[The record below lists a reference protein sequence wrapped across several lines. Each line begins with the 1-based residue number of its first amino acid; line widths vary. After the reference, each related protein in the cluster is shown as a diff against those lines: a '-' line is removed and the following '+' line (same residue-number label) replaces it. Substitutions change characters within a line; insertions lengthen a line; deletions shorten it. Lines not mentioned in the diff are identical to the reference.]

1 MCTRCVLFCSV
12 VSYYYCIYNYFIAGA
27 INRSGITRDPRQEMA
42 NLRSGSHQ
50 LSRVSERSA
59 DEYNNDL
66 PQRSMSHNHVD
77 LPQQKSRF
85 SLDNIKGESS
95 RRDNRYSDDDEEY
108 DDYNDDERPQRRK
121 NPPQASSNIFANY
134 KIEDDLR
141 QIARHR
147 SYVERDEPRSLQE
160 SYKQRRKTDPTDE
173 EDGDGSY
180 NDSSMPGNEDIMP
193 ITRPSAPTR
202 NNRRVNGRR
211 ANRSSAFDV
220 DSTRAS
226 LIASLKSSAVLEQKQ
241 KQEEEQKRLT
251 SRQQQDADI
260 SASLMCRIKGSGG
273 DISASIIHRLQEDDS
288 GNRKKKSSQPST
300 IQESSKGEKKN
311 KSSSKKSSTFRT
323 SLIESLCDMG
333 FHEND
338 IEMAIEKTNAKTSS
352 DTAKVVEWLGEHEGE
367 CKTVDIGHNNESDE
381 EKEDEETLYTKRT
394 QASAGTNNTN
404 QTTETEE
411 SDERVKE
418 LGDSLRDLGFAK
430 ADIKRNKDLYRRHSD
445 KMDAQSFIE
454 AMLEVEDEV
463 PMNPAEDSTK
473 KASSTSSA
481 GKKTNTKTV
490 LDESERSM
498 DLGELEHQKLI
509 DSISEMGFGKDQIK
523 KVIDD
528 LNDAG
533 ARKIDADGVLAK
545 LLNGG
550 GAGSSPNRSASEGN
564 SSKFS
569 QSCSS
574 IGNSSKNRHSVST
587 SKPTDHHKETDTS
600 IGSIEI
606 TPGQFAKLLKGRL
619 TWNAMHNGTA
629 VAASC
634 IICTSTLQCCPEAD
648 YVLCPDCNVVSPID
662 DDDDKRSRNNRG
674 SNVGSVGLGY
684 KKG

>member
-1 MCTRCVLFCSV
+1 MCIRCVHFCLSHNIIV
-12 VSYYYCIYNYFIAGA
+12 FILYLIITGA

-50 LSRVSERSA
+50 LSRVSERS
-59 DEYNNDL
+59 DEYNDDL
-66 PQRSMSHNHVD
+66 PQRSKSHNHVD

-85 SLDNIKGESS
+85 SLDNVKGESN
-95 RRDNRYSDDDEEY
+95 RRDNIYSDDEDSDEYE
-108 DDYNDDERPQRRK
+108 EEPPQRR
-121 NPPQASSNIFANY
+121 PPQASSNIFANY
-134 KIEDDLR
+134 KIEDDPR

-147 SYVERDEPRSLQE
+147 SYVEREEPRILQQ
-160 SYKQRRKTDPTDE
+160 SFKQRRKTDPTDE
-173 EDGDGSY
+173 EDDEGGSY

-202 NNRRVNGRR
+202 NNRRLNGRR

-226 LIASLKSSAVLEQKQ
+226 LIASL

-288 GNRKKKSSQPST
+288 GSRKKKKTQPST
-300 IQESSKGEKKN
+300 IQESNKEEKKS
-311 KSSSKKSSTFRT
+311 KSSSKESSTFRT

-333 FHEND
+333 FNEND

-367 CKTVDIGHNNESDE
+367 CKTVDIHDGHSDE
-381 EKEDEETLYTKRT
+381 ENEDEEETLYTKRT
-394 QASAGTNNTN
+394 QASNNTN

-411 SDERVKE
+411 SDERVQE
-418 LGDSLRDLGFAK
+418 LQDSLRNLGYNK
-430 ADIKRNKDLYRRHSD
+430 VDIKRNKELYRRHSD
-445 KMDAQSFIE
+445 KMDAQSFIA
-454 AMLEVEDEV
+454 AMMEVEDEV
-463 PMNPAEDSTK
+463 PMNPAEDGTK
-473 KASSTSSA
+473 KTSSLSS
-481 GKKTNTKTV
+481 KKTKKI

-523 KVIDD
+523 KVIND

-550 GAGSSPNRSASEGN
+550 GSSGSSPNRSASEGN

-569 QSCSS
+569 QSCSA
-574 IGNSSKNRHSVST
+574 IGNSSKNRHTVST
-587 SKPTDHHKETDTS
+587 SKPTDRHKETDTS

-648 YVLCPDCNVVSPID
+648 YVLCPDCNVVSPIN
-662 DDDDKRSRNNRG
+662 DDDDKRSRNRG
-674 SNVGSVGLGY
+674 SNNVGSVGLGY

>member
-1 MCTRCVLFCSV
+1 
-12 VSYYYCIYNYFIAGA
+12 
-27 INRSGITRDPRQEMA
+27 MA

-50 LSRVSERSA
+50 LSRVSERS

-66 PQRSMSHNHVD
+66 PQRSKSHNHVD
-77 LPQQKSRF
+77 LPQKSRF
-85 SLDNIKGESS
+85 SLDNVKGESN
-95 RRDNRYSDDDEEY
+95 RRDNRYSDDEEDYDYEDEP
-108 DDYNDDERPQRRK
+108 PQRRK
-121 NPPQASSNIFANY
+121 NPPQASSNLFANY
-134 KIEDDLR
+134 KIEDDPR

-147 SYVERDEPRSLQE
+147 SYVEREEPRSLQQ
-160 SYKQRRKTDPTDE
+160 SFKQRRKTDPTDE
-173 EDGDGSY
+173 EDGESY

-202 NNRRVNGRR
+202 NNRRMNGRR

-241 KQEEEQKRLT
+241 KQEDEQKRLT

-288 GNRKKKSSQPST
+288 GNRKKKNSQPST
-300 IQESSKGEKKN
+300 IRESSKGDKKKN
-311 KSSSKKSSTFRT
+311 KSSSKESSTFRT

-333 FHEND
+333 FNETD

-367 CKTVDIGHNNESDE
+367 CETVDFHDGHSDE
-381 EKEDEETLYTKRT
+381 EKEDEEETLYTKRT
-394 QASAGTNNTN
+394 QASNNTN

-411 SDERVKE
+411 SDERVQE
-418 LGDSLRDLGFAK
+418 LQDSLRNLGYNK
-430 ADIKRNKDLYRRHSD
+430 VDIKRNKELYRRHSD
-445 KMDAQSFIE
+445 KMDAQSFIS

-463 PMNPAEDSTK
+463 PMNPAEESTK
-473 KASSTSSA
+473 KTSASS
-481 GKKTNTKTV
+481 KKSKKI

-509 DSISEMGFGKDQIK
+509 DSISEMGFGRDQIK
-523 KVIDD
+523 KVIND
-528 LNDAG
+528 LSDAG

-550 GAGSSPNRSASEGN
+550 GDSGSSPNRSASEGN

-569 QSCSS
+569 QSCSA
-574 IGNSSKNRHSVST
+574 IGSSSKNRHTVST
-587 SKPTDHHKETDTS
+587 SKPTDHHKETDMS

-619 TWNAMHNGTA
+619 TWNAMHNGTS

-648 YVLCPDCNVVSPID
+648 YVLCPDCNVVSLID
-662 DDDDKRSRNNRG
+662 DNDQRSRNRG
-674 SNVGSVGLGY
+674 SNNVGSVGLGY

>member
-1 MCTRCVLFCSV
+1 VYIFFAVAESHNIIVFNLYLIIIT
-12 VSYYYCIYNYFIAGA
+12 GA

-50 LSRVSERSA
+50 LSRVSERS
-59 DEYNNDL
+59 DEYNDDL
-66 PQRSMSHNHVD
+66 PQRSKSHNNVD

-85 SLDNIKGESS
+85 SLDNVKGESS
-95 RRDNRYSDDDEEY
+95 RRDNDEDSDEYEDEP
-108 DDYNDDERPQRRK
+108 PQRR
-121 NPPQASSNIFANY
+121 PQASSNLFANY
-134 KIEDDLR
+134 KIEDDPR

-147 SYVERDEPRSLQE
+147 SYVEREEPRSLQQ
-160 SYKQRRKTDPTDE
+160 SFKQRRKTDPTDE
-173 EDGDGSY
+173 EDGESY

-226 LIASLKSSAVLEQKQ
+226 LIASLK
-241 KQEEEQKRLT
+241 QEEEQKRLS
-251 SRQQQDADI
+251 SRQQQDAGI
-260 SASLMCRIKGSGG
+260 SASLMCRIKGSGS

-288 GNRKKKSSQPST
+288 GSRKKKNSQPST
-300 IQESSKGEKKN
+300 IQESSKGEKKKN
-311 KSSSKKSSTFRT
+311 KSSSKESSTFRT

-333 FHEND
+333 FNETD

-367 CKTVDIGHNNESDE
+367 CKIVDIHDGHSDE
-381 EKEDEETLYTKRT
+381 EKEDEEETLYTKRT

-411 SDERVKE
+411 SDDRVQE
-418 LGDSLRDLGFAK
+418 LQDSLRNLGYNK
-430 ADIKRNKDLYRRHSD
+430 ADIKRNKELYRRHSD
-445 KMDAQSFIE
+445 KMDAQSFIA
-454 AMLEVEDEV
+454 AMMEVEDEV
-463 PMNPAEDSTK
+463 PMNPAEDGTK
-473 KASSTSSA
+473 KTSSSSTA
-481 GKKTNTKTV
+481 GKKTKNI

-509 DSISEMGFGKDQIK
+509 DSISEMGFSKDQIK
-523 KVIDD
+523 KVIND

-550 GAGSSPNRSASEGN
+550 GSSSSPNRSASEGN

-569 QSCSS
+569 QSCSA
-574 IGNSSKNRHSVST
+574 IGRSSKNRHTVST
-587 SKPTDHHKETDTS
+587 SKPTDRHKETDTS

-648 YVLCPDCNVVSPID
+648 YVLCPDCNVVSPIN
-662 DDDDKRSRNNRG
+662 DDDDKRSRNRG
-674 SNVGSVGLGY
+674 SNNVGSVGLGY

>member
-1 MCTRCVLFCSV
+1 
-12 VSYYYCIYNYFIAGA
+12 
-27 INRSGITRDPRQEMA
+27 MA

-50 LSRVSERSA
+50 LSRVSERS
-59 DEYNNDL
+59 DEYNDDL
-66 PQRSMSHNHVD
+66 PQRSKSHNHVD
-77 LPQQKSRF
+77 LPQQNRF
-85 SLDNIKGESS
+85 SLDNVKGESN
-95 RRDNRYSDDDEEY
+95 RRDNRYSDEEYEDYSDEE
-108 DDYNDDERPQRRK
+108 EPPQRRK
-121 NPPQASSNIFANY
+121 KQASSNLFANY
-134 KIEDDLR
+134 KIEDDPR

-147 SYVERDEPRSLQE
+147 SYVEREEPRSLQQ
-160 SYKQRRKTDPTDE
+160 SFKQRRKTDPTDE

-202 NNRRVNGRR
+202 NNRRMNGRR
-211 ANRSSAFDV
+211 ANRAFDV

-226 LIASLKSSAVLEQKQ
+226 LIASL

-288 GNRKKKSSQPST
+288 GSRKKKNSQPST
-300 IQESSKGEKKN
+300 IQESSKGDKKKN
-311 KSSSKKSSTFRT
+311 KSSSKESSTFRT

-333 FHEND
+333 FNETD

-367 CKTVDIGHNNESDE
+367 CKTVDIHDGQHSDE
-381 EKEDEETLYTKRT
+381 EKEDEEETLYTKRT
-394 QASAGTNNTN
+394 QASNNTN

-411 SDERVKE
+411 SDERVQE
-418 LGDSLRDLGFAK
+418 LQDSLRNLGYNK
-430 ADIKRNKDLYRRHSD
+430 ADIKRNKELYRRHSD
-445 KMDAQSFIE
+445 KMDAQSFIS
-454 AMLEVEDEV
+454 AMMEVEDEV
-463 PMNPAEDSTK
+463 PMNPAEDGTK
-473 KASSTSSA
+473 KTSSSSTA
-481 GKKTNTKTV
+481 GKKTKKV

-523 KVIDD
+523 KVIND
-528 LNDAG
+528 LSDAG

-550 GAGSSPNRSASEGN
+550 GSGSPNRSASEGN

-569 QSCSS
+569 QSCSA
-574 IGNSSKNRHSVST
+574 IGSSSKNRHTVST
-587 SKPTDHHKETDTS
+587 SKPTDRHKETDTS

-634 IICTSTLQCCPEAD
+634 IICTSKLQCCPEAD
-648 YVLCPDCNVVSPID
+648 YVLCPDCNVVSPIN
-662 DDDDKRSRNNRG
+662 DDDDKRSRNRG
-674 SNVGSVGLGY
+674 SNNVGSVGLGY